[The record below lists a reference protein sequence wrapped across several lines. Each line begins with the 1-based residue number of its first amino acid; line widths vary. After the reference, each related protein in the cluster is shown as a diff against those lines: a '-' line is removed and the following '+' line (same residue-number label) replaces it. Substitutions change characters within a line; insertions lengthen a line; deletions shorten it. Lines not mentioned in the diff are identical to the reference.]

1 MTGRVLVVAG
11 DLELGGGQIFAV
23 RLANALAREVPVAV
37 MSADPARLDPTLLG
51 RLDPAVSLVA
61 CDGSPE
67 RLGRLVADGGYTAV
81 NSHLWQADALV
92 ERALAGSHVRW
103 TVSMHGCYELLLETP
118 DPAGTFRATAERVLG
133 RADRVAIA
141 AEKNRRVF
149 ERFGLDA
156 SRVIRIPYG
165 YEPVAPRRVE
175 RPRADVVFGIA
186 SRAVPNK
193 GWEQALYAFARV
205 RAELLARGASS
216 ALVLV
221 GGGPLVP
228 ILRDLAHPDVHVV
241 GPVPD
246 PESWI
251 AGFDVAM
258 LPTSY
263 PGESF
268 PNSVIEYLALGKPIV
283 ATRWAEIPEM
293 LATADGPAGTLIGLD
308 AHGTADLD
316 ALTAAMVEL
325 ATDAELR
332 AARAAAARTK
342 SRAFSMDECV
352 RRYRA
357 ALGA

>member
-1 MTGRVLVVAG
+1 MSERLLIVAG

-23 RLANALAREVPVAV
+23 RLANALARSMSVSLV
-37 MSADPARLDPTLLG
+37 SADPARCDA
-51 RLDPAVSLVA
+51 RLRARVA
-61 CDGSPE
+61 PNVDVVPCDGSPAQLASIV
-67 RLGRLVADGGYTAV
+67 RDGGYTAV

-92 ERALAGSHVRW
+92 ERALAHGGVRW
-103 TVSMHGCYELLLETP
+103 TISMHGCYELLLETP
-118 DPAGTFRATAERVLG
+118 DAVGVFRPAAERVLR
-133 RADRVAIA
+133 RANAVVIA

-156 SRVIRIPYG
+156 SHVVRIPYG
-165 YEPVAPRRVE
+165 YEPVVPQRVE

-193 GWEQALYAFARV
+193 GWEQAFYAFARV
-205 RAELLARGASS
+205 RAELLARGVTS

-228 ILRDLAHPDVHVV
+228 ILRDLGHPDVHVTDWV
-241 GPVPD
+241 AD

-251 AGFDVAM
+251 AGFDIAM

-263 PGESF
+263 PGESY
-268 PNSVIEYLALGKPIV
+268 PNSVIEYLALEKPIV
-283 ATRWAEIPEM
+283 ATRWAEIPAM
-293 LATADGPAGTLIGLD
+293 VATERGSAATLIGMD
-308 AHGTADLD
+308 AHGTADID
-316 ALTAAMVEL
+316 ALAAAMLEL
-325 ATDAELR
+325 ATDRDLR
-332 AARAAAARTK
+332 AARVAAATSR

-357 ALGA
+357 VLC